1 MGTQR
6 LIVNGKKEI
15 RDVIKKTIRETIKEE
30 FFKIRLELTPE
41 ISEKEMTEIKE
52 RYKAPDKNI
61 VYSERIEV

>member
-6 LIVNGKKEI
+6 LIVNSKKEL
-15 RDVIKKTIRETIKEE
+15 RDVIKETIRETIKEE

-61 VYSERIEV
+61 VHSERIEV